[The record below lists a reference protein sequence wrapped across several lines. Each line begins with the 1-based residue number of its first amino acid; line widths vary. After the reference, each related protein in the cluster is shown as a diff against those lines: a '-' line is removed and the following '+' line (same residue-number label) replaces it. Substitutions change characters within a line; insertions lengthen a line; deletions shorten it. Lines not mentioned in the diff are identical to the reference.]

1 MITKQEWFD
10 QLTQL
15 MATYNSE
22 LDSMPD
28 EQAISDAFMHEY
40 VCVATELIS
49 LAASGEV
56 QVSPKEL

>member
-1 MITKQEWFD
+1 
-10 QLTQL
+10 
-15 MATYNSE
+15 
-22 LDSMPD
+22 MPD